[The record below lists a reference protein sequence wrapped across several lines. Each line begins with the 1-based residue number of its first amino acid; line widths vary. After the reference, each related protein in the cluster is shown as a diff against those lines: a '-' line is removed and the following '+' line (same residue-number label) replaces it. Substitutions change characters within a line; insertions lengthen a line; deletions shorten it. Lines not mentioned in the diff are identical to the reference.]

1 MLNILDIAIILL
13 YFAGMI
19 LLGLYAQKKQRN
31 VDDYYVGG
39 RKMGA
44 FKLGALWMAGWIGGS
59 AVIGT
64 TSNGYSMGITSVWY
78 VAAIAGGCIIFALV
92 MAKPIKRISS
102 VLNNITF
109 PELIASRYDSKNG
122 VMCSI
127 TTILAMIG
135 YTAAQFVAGA
145 SILNVLT
152 GWNLGL
158 CYVVAAVVIVCYVST
173 GGLLAVTY
181 TDIVQMLLLI
191 LGVVV
196 IAVPLIGGTLSSE
209 GLSLTAGL
217 PESYFDLGAWGW
229 STIIAMVLSTI
240 LSFFTSMDSFTRCI
254 AAKNAKS
261 AMLGTIYAAIAVLVI
276 AGAGAYLGMAGKL
289 LLSDSQ
295 SPNNIL
301 AELVVKFFPYGL
313 RGLIL
318 IGVLSAIMSTADIS
332 VLTGSASLTRDII
345 QRFAMPNASEKTIMR
360 LGLASSLLIGVL
372 GGIFG
377 WFNQDIMNILLIT
390 FTINSAGLFLPTVG
404 AFFWKRSCASGAFV
418 SMVSATVIA
427 VVWYVG
433 AQVSDLALFQ
443 IDALWPSFGVSAVL
457 YFTVC
462 LAHRQSP
469 EELEKAELFFAAHG
483 STGAAE

>member
-301 AELVVKFFPYGL
+301 AEIVVKFFPYGL

>member
-92 MAKPIKRISS
+92 MANPIKRISS

-209 GLSLTAGL
+209 GLSLAAGL
-217 PESYFDLGAWGW
+217 LESYFDLGAWGW

-289 LLSDSQ
+289 LLPDSQ

-372 GGIFG
+372 GDIFG

-462 LAHRQSP
+462 LAHRQTP